1 MGETGKCK
9 GQTRKEQHVFG
20 LLLLDVNKRSFLM
33 GSQNVRV
40 GQPRVLKEEKLRTR
54 SLFILQFFLRT
65 ILTKYIFLA
74 LQGDS
79 VKVSEI

>member
-20 LLLLDVNKRSFLM
+20 LLLLDVNKRLFLM

-40 GQPRVLKEEKLRTR
+40 GQLRVLKEEKKLN
-54 SLFILQFFLRT
+54 
-65 ILTKYIFLA
+65 
-74 LQGDS
+74 
-79 VKVSEI
+79 